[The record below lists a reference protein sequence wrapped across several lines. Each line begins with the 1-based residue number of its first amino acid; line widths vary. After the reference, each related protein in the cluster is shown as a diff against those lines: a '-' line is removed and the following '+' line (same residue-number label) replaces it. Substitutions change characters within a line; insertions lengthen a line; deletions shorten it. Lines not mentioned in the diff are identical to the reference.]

1 MANARTA
8 RNAADDVQ
16 RGQALWAL
24 VPQPWQQRIISGIL
38 LAATSSGSWLFGI
51 WKSYDGWQL
60 YVGSV
65 TLGCFVVITYA
76 VARRLL
82 KPETP
87 AQGRT
92 KRAVDHLVRS
102 VERGSYKGVPRRL
115 WSEFMLDD
123 PAHFSEVWMARVDV
137 DASDDASTG
146 PLPVRVRAIK
156 DSNSW
161 GIELVVTNDSQQAI
175 RSARFV
181 ILDILAW
188 DEKTRAYVET
198 DDVHEH
204 GSFIPRILDTH
215 DLFPGQDVRY
225 GIITDDDHN
234 ISLTRDREFRGPS
247 MCCRFWSTG
256 LQRIQYRIVDRE
268 NRELRGA
275 ICLRC
280 YQYNAPTLVDCP
292 NTA

>member
-1 MANARTA
+1 MPNARSA
-8 RNAADDVQ
+8 RDAADDVQ
-16 RGQALWAL
+16 RGQAIWAL
-24 VPQPWQQRIISGIL
+24 LPQSLREWVIGAL
-38 LAATSSGSWLFGI
+38 WFGGTTVAGRLVLI

-60 YVGSV
+60 TVGSV
-65 TLGCFVVITYA
+65 GLGCCVVITYA
-76 VARRLL
+76 VVRSVL
-82 KPETP
+82 KTETG
-87 AQGRT
+87 AQSRS
-92 KRAVDHLVRS
+92 KRAVDHLVRA

-146 PLPVRVRAIK
+146 PLPVRVRAVK

-161 GIELVVTNDSQQAI
+161 AIELHVTNDSHQAI

-215 DLFPGQDVRY
+215 DLFPGKDVRY
-225 GIITDDDHN
+225 GVITDDDHN
-234 ISLTRDREFRGPS
+234 ISLTRDREFRGSS

-256 LQRIQYRIVDRE
+256 LQRIEYRIVDKE

-280 YQYNAPTLVDCP
+280 YQYNPPTLVDCP